1 MNAKIEFNSATGKH
15 VLTLNGKFI
24 ASSANVATVQRMLAI
39 MKQAAASAGSTP
51 SSLEDTAEKRI
62 EANVKFNIN
71 TRFSFVEKLVTMV
84 CKGIQV
90 SGIITGEGGLGKSY
104 TIMKT
109 LKANNMVD
117 VSDISKFPAGSVL
130 GSNTFIRVKG
140 YSTAKGLY
148 RTLYENNGRVIVL
161 DDCDSV
167 LVDKV
172 ALNLLKGA
180 LDSYDERIIS
190 WNADIKDDDLPRS
203 FNFTGRVIFISNMA
217 KNQFDQALR
226 TRSMMVDLEMNA
238 TQKVERMEYIITSD
252 DFLPEVET
260 EVKRMALDFIDSNK
274 DSIADLSL
282 RTLTTVIKL
291 VVAGGNWEEM
301 AEYLIC

>member
-1 MNAKIEFNSATGKH
+1 MSAKIDFNASIGKH
-15 VLTLNGKFI
+15 VLTLNGKVVST
-24 ASSANVATVQRMLAI
+24 SSSLSSLKRKMEI
-39 MKQAAASAGSTP
+39 MKKAMESTP
-51 SSLEDTAEKRI
+51 SSLEDNAEKRI
-62 EANVKFNIN
+62 DANVKFNIN

-190 WNADIKDDDLPRS
+190 WNADIKDEDLPRS

-217 KNQFDQALR
+217 KGQFDQALR
-226 TRSMMVDLEMNA
+226 TRSMMVDLEMTA
-238 TQKVERMEYIITSD
+238 SQKVERMEYIITSD

-260 EVKRMALDFIDSNK
+260 EVKRMALDFIDANK
-274 DSIADLSL
+274 GIIPDLSL
-282 RTLTTVIKL
+282 RTLTTLIKL

>member
-1 MNAKIEFNSATGKH
+1 MSAQITFDASTGKH
-15 VLTLNGKFI
+15 VLSLNGKVVSTS
-24 ASSANVATVQRMLAI
+24 ASLSSVKRKLEI
-39 MKQAAASAGSTP
+39 MKKAMESAPASLDNDG
-51 SSLEDTAEKRI
+51 EKRI
-62 EANVKFNIN
+62 ETNVKFNIN
-71 TRFSFVEKLVTMV
+71 TRFSFVEKLVTMI

-190 WNADIKDDDLPRS
+190 WNADMKDEDLPRS

-226 TRSMMVDLEMNA
+226 TRSMMVDLEMTA
-238 TQKVERMEYIITSD
+238 TQKVERMEYIINSD
-252 DFLPEVET
+252 DFLPEVDI
-260 EVKRMALDFIDSNK
+260 EVKRMALAFIDANK
-274 DSIADLSL
+274 GTIADLSL
-282 RTLTTVIKL
+282 RTFTTVIKL
-291 VVAGGNWEEM
+291 VVAGDNWEEM

>member
-1 MNAKIEFNSATGKH
+1 MSAKIDFNAAIGKH
-15 VLTLNGKFI
+15 VLTLNGKVVST
-24 ASSANVATVQRMLAI
+24 SSSLSSLKRKMEI
-39 MKQAAASAGSTP
+39 MKKAMESTP
-51 SSLEDTAEKRI
+51 SSLEDNAEKRI

-190 WNADIKDDDLPRS
+190 WNADIKDEDLPRS

-217 KNQFDQALR
+217 KGQFDQALR
-226 TRSMMVDLEMNA
+226 TRSMMVDLEMTA
-238 TQKVERMEYIITSD
+238 SQKVERMEYIITSD

-260 EVKRMALDFIDSNK
+260 EVKRMALDFIDANK
-274 DSIADLSL
+274 GTIADLSL

>member
-1 MNAKIEFNSATGKH
+1 MSAQISFNASTGKH
-15 VLTLNGKFI
+15 VLSLNGKVVSTS
-24 ASSANVATVQRMLAI
+24 ASLSSLKRKLEI
-39 MKQAAASAGSTP
+39 MKKAMESAPASLDNNG
-51 SSLEDTAEKRI
+51 EKRI
-62 EANVKFNIN
+62 DANVKFNIN
-71 TRFSFVEKLVTMV
+71 TRFSFVEKLVTMI

-190 WNADIKDDDLPRS
+190 WNADIKDEDLPRS

-226 TRSMMVDLEMNA
+226 TRSMMVDLEMTA
-238 TQKVERMEYIITSD
+238 TQKVERMEYIINSD
-252 DFLPEVET
+252 DFLPEVDI
-260 EVKRMALDFIDSNK
+260 EVKRMALAFIDANK
-274 DSIADLSL
+274 GTIADLSL
-282 RTLTTVIKL
+282 RTFTTVIKL
-291 VVAGGNWEEM
+291 VVAGDNWEEM

>member
-1 MNAKIEFNSATGKH
+1 MSSKMQFNASTGKYDLI
-15 VLTLNGKFI
+15 VGGKVVTSSNN
-24 ASSANVATVQRMLAI
+24 ASFVQRMLNIVQTAVST
-39 MKQAAASAGSTP
+39 SAT
-51 SSLEDTAEKRI
+51 LEDGGTTEKRI
-62 EANVKFNIN
+62 ESNVKFNIN
-71 TRFSFVEKLVTMV
+71 TRFAFVEKLVTMV

-217 KNQFDQALR
+217 KSQFDQALR
-226 TRSMMVDLEMNA
+226 TRSMMVDLEMTA
-238 TQKVERMEYIITSD
+238 AQKVERMEYIITSD
-252 DFLPEVET
+252 DFLPEVESD
-260 EVKRMALDFIDSNK
+260 VKRMALEFIDENK
-274 DSIADLSL
+274 GNIADLSL

>member
-1 MNAKIEFNSATGKH
+1 MSAQITFDASTGKH
-15 VLTLNGKFI
+15 VLSLNGKVVSTS
-24 ASSANVATVQRMLAI
+24 ASLSSLKRKLDI
-39 MKQAAASAGSTP
+39 MKKAMESAPASLDNNG
-51 SSLEDTAEKRI
+51 EKRI
-62 EANVKFNIN
+62 ESNVKFNIN
-71 TRFSFVEKLVTMV
+71 TRFSFVEKLVTMI

-117 VSDISKFPAGSVL
+117 VSDISKFPSGSVL

-190 WNADIKDDDLPRS
+190 WNADMKDEDLPRS

-226 TRSMMVDLEMNA
+226 TRSMMVDLEMTA
-238 TQKVERMEYIITSD
+238 TQKVERMEYIINSD
-252 DFLPEVET
+252 DFLPEVDI
-260 EVKRMALDFIDSNK
+260 EVKRMALAFIDANK
-274 DSIADLSL
+274 GTIADLSL
-282 RTLTTVIKL
+282 RTFTTVIKL
-291 VVAGGNWEEM
+291 VVAGDNWEEM

>member
-39 MKQAAASAGSTP
+39 MKQAAASVGSTP

>member
-1 MNAKIEFNSATGKH
+1 MIKFDSASGKYIGYINGQEVIRSSKETYVQYH
-15 VLTLNGKFI
+15 V
-24 ASSANVATVQRMLAI
+24 
-39 MKQAAASAGSTP
+39 
-51 SSLEDTAEKRI
+51 KRI
-62 EANVKFNIN
+62 SKIIESASKNTTLLDQIDTTPKREFDIN
-71 TRFSFVEKLVTMV
+71 TRFNFVEKLVTMI

-109 LKANNMVD
+109 LRDNNMVD
-117 VSDISKFPAGSVL
+117 ISDISKFPAGSVL
-130 GSNTFIRVKG
+130 NNNSFIRVKG

-148 RTLYENNGRVIVL
+148 RTLYENNNRVIVL

-190 WNADIKDDDLPRS
+190 WNADIKDEDLPRS

-217 KNQFDQALR
+217 KDQFDQALR
-226 TRSMMVDLEMNA
+226 TRSMIVDLEMTA
-238 TQKVERMEYIITSD
+238 QQKVERMEYIIKSK
-252 DFLPEVET
+252 DFMPELDMKI
-260 EVKRMALDFIDSNK
+260 KRMALGFIDKNK
-274 DSIADLSL
+274 TNISDLSL
-282 RTLTTVIKL
+282 RTLSSVIKL
-291 VVAGGNWEEM
+291 AVAGGNWEDM
-301 AEYLIC
+301 AEYLNC

>member
-1 MNAKIEFNSATGKH
+1 MQFNASTGKYDLI
-15 VLTLNGKFI
+15 VGGKVVTSSNN
-24 ASSANVATVQRMLAI
+24 ASFVQRMLNIVQTAVST
-39 MKQAAASAGSTP
+39 SAT
-51 SSLEDTAEKRI
+51 LEEGTTEKRI
-62 EANVKFNIN
+62 ESNVKFNIN
-71 TRFSFVEKLVTMV
+71 TRFAFVEKLVTMV

-217 KNQFDQALR
+217 KSQFDQALR
-226 TRSMMVDLEMNA
+226 TRSMMVDLEMTA
-238 TQKVERMEYIITSD
+238 AQKVERMEYIITSD
-252 DFLPEVET
+252 DFLPEVESD
-260 EVKRMALDFIDSNK
+260 VKRMALEFIDENK
-274 DSIADLSL
+274 GNIADLSL

>member
-1 MNAKIEFNSATGKH
+1 MSSKMQFNASTGKYDLI
-15 VLTLNGKFI
+15 VGGKVVTSSNN
-24 ASSANVATVQRMLAI
+24 ASFVQRMLNIVQTAVST
-39 MKQAAASAGSTP
+39 SAT
-51 SSLEDTAEKRI
+51 LEDGTTE
-62 EANVKFNIN
+62 
-71 TRFSFVEKLVTMV
+71 
-84 CKGIQV
+84 KGIQV

-217 KNQFDQALR
+217 KSQFDQALR
-226 TRSMMVDLEMNA
+226 TRSMMVDLEMTA
-238 TQKVERMEYIITSD
+238 AQKVERMEYIITSD

>member
-1 MNAKIEFNSATGKH
+1 MQFNASTGKYDLI
-15 VLTLNGKFI
+15 VGGKVVTSSNN
-24 ASSANVATVQRMLAI
+24 ASFVQRMLNIVQTAVST
-39 MKQAAASAGSTP
+39 SAT
-51 SSLEDTAEKRI
+51 LEDGGTTEKRI
-62 EANVKFNIN
+62 ESNVKFNIN
-71 TRFSFVEKLVTMV
+71 TRFAFVEKLVTMV

-217 KNQFDQALR
+217 KSQFDQALR
-226 TRSMMVDLEMNA
+226 TRSMMVDLEMTA
-238 TQKVERMEYIITSD
+238 AQKVERMEYIITSD
-252 DFLPEVET
+252 DFLPEVESD
-260 EVKRMALDFIDSNK
+260 VKRMALEFIDENK
-274 DSIADLSL
+274 GNIADLSL

>member
-1 MNAKIEFNSATGKH
+1 MSAQITFDASTGKH
-15 VLTLNGKFI
+15 VLSLNGKVVSTS
-24 ASSANVATVQRMLAI
+24 ASLSSLKRKLEI
-39 MKQAAASAGSTP
+39 MKKAMESTP
-51 SSLEDTAEKRI
+51 ASLDNNGEKRI
-62 EANVKFNIN
+62 DANVKFNIN
-71 TRFSFVEKLVTMV
+71 TRFSFVEKLVTMI

-190 WNADIKDDDLPRS
+190 WNADMKDEDLPRS

-226 TRSMMVDLEMNA
+226 TRSMMVDLEMTA
-238 TQKVERMEYIITSD
+238 TQKVERMEYIINSD
-252 DFLPEVET
+252 DFLPEVDI
-260 EVKRMALDFIDSNK
+260 EVKRMALAFIDNNK
-274 DSIADLSL
+274 GTIADLSL
-282 RTLTTVIKL
+282 RTFTTVIKL
-291 VVAGGNWEEM
+291 VVAGDNWEEM

>member
-1 MNAKIEFNSATGKH
+1 MTEVSYNES
-15 VLTLNGKFI
+15 NGKYTAYFNGREIISSTNEGYVKKII
-24 ASSANVATVQRMLAI
+24 AMVTGVVENLGNAPLDGAVVSGKPNKTQ
-39 MKQAAASAGSTP
+39 
-51 SSLEDTAEKRI
+51 
-62 EANVKFNIN
+62 FNIN
-71 TRFSFVEKLVTMV
+71 TRFSFVEKLVTMI

-104 TIMKT
+104 TILKT
-109 LKANNMVD
+109 LQENNMID
-117 VSDISKFPAGSVL
+117 ISDISKFPVGSVL
-130 GSNTFIRVKG
+130 TSNSFVRVKG

-190 WNADIKDDDLPRS
+190 WNADMRDEDLPRS

-226 TRSMMVDLEMNA
+226 TRSMMVDLEMTA
-238 TQKVERMEYIITSD
+238 AQKVERMEYIIMSD
-252 DFLPEVET
+252 DYMVDVDI
-260 EVKRMALDFIDSNK
+260 EVKRMALDFISEHKSNIK
-274 DSIADLSL
+274 DLSL
-282 RTLTTVIKL
+282 RTLSTVIKL
-291 VVAGGNWEEM
+291 AVAGDNWEEM

>member
-1 MNAKIEFNSATGKH
+1 MSAKIDFNAAIGKH
-15 VLTLNGKFI
+15 VLTLNGKVVYT
-24 ASSANVATVQRMLAI
+24 SSSLSSLKRKMEI
-39 MKQAAASAGSTP
+39 MKKAMESTP
-51 SSLEDTAEKRI
+51 SSLEDNAEKRI

-190 WNADIKDDDLPRS
+190 WNADIKDEDLPRS

-217 KNQFDQALR
+217 KGQFDQALR
-226 TRSMMVDLEMNA
+226 TRSMMVDLEMTA
-238 TQKVERMEYIITSD
+238 SQKVERMEYIITSD

-260 EVKRMALDFIDSNK
+260 EVKRMALDFIDENK
-274 DSIADLSL
+274 GNIADLSL

>member
-1 MNAKIEFNSATGKH
+1 MSAKIEFDATTGKH
-15 VLTLNGKFI
+15 VLTLNGNVVSTS
-24 ASSANVATVQRMLAI
+24 ASLSSVKRKLEI
-39 MKQAAASAGSTP
+39 MKKAMDSASTNLDGSG
-51 SSLEDTAEKRI
+51 EKRI

-109 LKANNMVD
+109 LKENNMIDISD
-117 VSDISKFPAGSVL
+117 VSKFPVGTVL
-130 GSNTFIRVKG
+130 SSNTFIRVKG

-148 RTLYENNGRVIVL
+148 RTLYENNNRVIVL

-167 LVDKV
+167 LTDKV

-190 WNADIKDDDLPRS
+190 WNADIKDEDLPRS

-226 TRSMMVDLEMNA
+226 TRSMMVDLEMTA
-238 TQKVERMEYIITSD
+238 DQKVERMDYIINSSD
-252 DFLPEVET
+252 YLPEVDMDI
-260 EVKRMALDFIDSNK
+260 KRMALDFIANNK
-274 DSIADLSL
+274 TAIADLSL
-282 RTLTTVIKL
+282 RTLSTVIKL
-291 VVAGGNWEEM
+291 VVAGDNWEEM
-301 AEYLIC
+301 AEYLTC

>member
-1 MNAKIEFNSATGKH
+1 MTEVSYNES
-15 VLTLNGKFI
+15 NGKYTAYFNGREIISSTNEGYVKKII
-24 ASSANVATVQRMLAI
+24 AMVTGVVENLGNAPLDGAVVSVKANKTQ
-39 MKQAAASAGSTP
+39 
-51 SSLEDTAEKRI
+51 
-62 EANVKFNIN
+62 FNIN
-71 TRFSFVEKLVTMV
+71 TRFSFVEKLVTMI

-104 TIMKT
+104 TILKT
-109 LKANNMVD
+109 LQENNMID
-117 VSDISKFPAGSVL
+117 ISDISKFPVGSVL
-130 GSNTFIRVKG
+130 TSNSFVRVKG

-190 WNADIKDDDLPRS
+190 WNADMRDEDLPRS

-226 TRSMMVDLEMNA
+226 TRSMMVDLEMTA
-238 TQKVERMEYIITSD
+238 AQKVERMEYIIMSD
-252 DFLPEVET
+252 DYMVDVDI
-260 EVKRMALDFIDSNK
+260 EVKRMALDFISEHKSNIK
-274 DSIADLSL
+274 DLSL
-282 RTLTTVIKL
+282 RTLSTVIKL
-291 VVAGGNWEEM
+291 AVAGDNWEEM

>member
-1 MNAKIEFNSATGKH
+1 MSSKMQFNASTGKYDLI
-15 VLTLNGKFI
+15 VGGKVVTSSNN
-24 ASSANVATVQRMLAI
+24 ASFVQRMLNIVQTAVST
-39 MKQAAASAGSTP
+39 SAT
-51 SSLEDTAEKRI
+51 LEDGTTEKRI
-62 EANVKFNIN
+62 ESNVKFNIN
-71 TRFSFVEKLVTMV
+71 TRFAFVEKLVTMV

-217 KNQFDQALR
+217 KSQFDQALR
-226 TRSMMVDLEMNA
+226 TRSMMVDLEMTA
-238 TQKVERMEYIITSD
+238 A
-252 DFLPEVET
+252 
-260 EVKRMALDFIDSNK
+260 KR
-274 DSIADLSL
+274 
-282 RTLTTVIKL
+282 
-291 VVAGGNWEEM
+291 
-301 AEYLIC
+301 

>member
-1 MNAKIEFNSATGKH
+1 MSAQITFDASTGKH
-15 VLTLNGKFI
+15 VLSLNGKVVSTS
-24 ASSANVATVQRMLAI
+24 ASLSSLKRKLEI
-39 MKQAAASAGSTP
+39 MKKAMESTP
-51 SSLEDTAEKRI
+51 ASLENNGEKRI
-62 EANVKFNIN
+62 DANVKFNIN
-71 TRFSFVEKLVTMV
+71 TRFSFVEKLVTMI

-226 TRSMMVDLEMNA
+226 TRSMMVDLEMTA
-238 TQKVERMEYIITSD
+238 TQKVERMEYIINSD
-252 DFLPEVET
+252 DFLPEVDI
-260 EVKRMALDFIDSNK
+260 EVKRMALAFIDANK
-274 DSIADLSL
+274 GTIADLSL
-282 RTLTTVIKL
+282 RTFTTVIKL
-291 VVAGGNWEEM
+291 VVAGDNWEEM

>member
-1 MNAKIEFNSATGKH
+1 MSAQITFDASTGKH
-15 VLTLNGKFI
+15 VLSLNGKVVSTS
-24 ASSANVATVQRMLAI
+24 ASLSSLKRKLDI
-39 MKQAAASAGSTP
+39 MKKAMESTP
-51 SSLEDTAEKRI
+51 ASLENNGEKRI
-62 EANVKFNIN
+62 DANVKFNIN
-71 TRFSFVEKLVTMV
+71 TRFSFVEKLVTMI

-109 LKANNMVD
+109 LKTNNMVD

-190 WNADIKDDDLPRS
+190 WNADMKDEDLPRS

-226 TRSMMVDLEMNA
+226 TRSMMVDLEMTA
-238 TQKVERMEYIITSD
+238 TQKVERMEYIINSD
-252 DFLPEVET
+252 DFLPEVDI
-260 EVKRMALDFIDSNK
+260 EVKRMALAFIDANK
-274 DSIADLSL
+274 GTIADLSL
-282 RTLTTVIKL
+282 RTFTTVIKL
-291 VVAGGNWEEM
+291 VVAGDNWEEM